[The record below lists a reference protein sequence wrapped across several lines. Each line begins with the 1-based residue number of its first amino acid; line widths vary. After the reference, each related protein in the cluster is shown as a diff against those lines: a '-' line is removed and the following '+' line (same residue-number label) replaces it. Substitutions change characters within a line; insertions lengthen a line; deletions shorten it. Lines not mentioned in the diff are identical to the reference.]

1 MQSNTNTDTDGL
13 EIAIRENLQRA
24 LALSSELA
32 LPVTDRIDLMSGVL
46 KAMQALPT
54 QPNRR

>member
-1 MQSNTNTDTDGL
+1 MQNTDTDGL

-32 LPVTDRIDLMSGVL
+32 LPATDRIDLLSGVL

-54 QPNRR
+54 QPDRR

>member
-1 MQSNTNTDTDGL
+1 MQNTNTDTDGL

-32 LPVTDRIDLMSGVL
+32 LPATDRIDLLSGVL
-46 KAMQALPT
+46 QAMKALPT
-54 QPNRR
+54 QPDRR

>member
-1 MQSNTNTDTDGL
+1 MQNANTDTSTDGL

-32 LPVTDRIDLMSGVL
+32 LPATDRIDLLSGVL
-46 KAMQALPT
+46 QAMKALPT
-54 QPNRR
+54 QPR